1 MRGLTVS
8 RFIILVAGIDRGQA
22 PELSAGYLIK
32 KIDHLVSWPSIESLR
47 SGREEVVFTFLK
59 SNSGN

>member
-8 RFIILVAGIDRGQA
+8 RFIILVAGIDREQA

-32 KIDHLVSWPSIESLR
+32 KIDHLVSWPSIVSLR
-47 SGREEVVFTFLK
+47 SGMKEVVLTFLK
-59 SNSGN
+59 SNSRN